1 MSGIYDSI
9 FVRKSV
15 RKFKKENLS
24 SEQQAA
30 ILDFAEKTTPLYP
43 EIKTKV
49 KIVSPSEINTLMAV
63 KAPHYLL
70 IFSEK
75 KEGDLLN
82 AGFVLQQIDLYL
94 SSQGIGSCWLG
105 VSKPKVTTFDG
116 FEFVIML
123 AIGAS
128 QEPIYRESISDFN
141 RKPLDEISQGEDI
154 RLEAA
159 RLAPSA
165 RNGQPWFF
173 VCEDGI
179 IKIYKKKPG
188 GLLNAVFDRLTQI
201 DIGIA
206 MSHLMLASEKNGIAF
221 SFDDNRGELPAKADY
236 VPIGVVKG

>member
-1 MSGIYDSI
+1 MAGLYDSI

-15 RKFKKENLS
+15 RKYKKENLS
-24 SEQQAA
+24 AEQQAG
-30 ILDFAEKTTPLYP
+30 ILDFAGKAIPLYP
-43 EIKTKV
+43 GIKTKV

-70 IFSEK
+70 IYSEK

-82 AGFVLQQIDLYL
+82 AGVVLQQIDLYL

-105 VSKPKVTTFDG
+105 VAKPKVTTLDG
-116 FEFVIML
+116 LEYVIML
-123 AIGAS
+123 AIGDS
-128 QEPIYRESISDFN
+128 QEPVYRESVSDFN
-141 RKPLDEISQGEDI
+141 RKPLIEISQGEDI

-173 VCEDGI
+173 VCEDGN
-179 IKIYKKKPG
+179 IKIYKKKPS

-201 DIGIA
+201 DVGIA
-206 MSHLMLASEKNGIAF
+206 MSHLLLASEKYGLEF
-221 SFDDNRGELPAKADY
+221 LFDDNKVELPSKADY
-236 VPIGVVKG
+236 LPIGTVKS